1 MTKAAAK
8 AKVATKVAALALAL
22 FVLGLSATAVSAQWA
37 PTSATFVF
45 AAPVDKSN
53 CETITAWNDS
63 TDETG
68 TICLNQADS
77 FGGYGSYINIPYQ
90 LGFLNGGDLAGC
102 DPIVWGAKNYTTGDG
117 THAGDTFTVHGSTTC
132 PYYTDEYGASVSHF
146 LDGFSVDVNYLVVRR
161 PPVCYGRRCFRLL
174 TSVVTGGSGEAT
186 QVPAS

>member
-1 MTKAAAK
+1 MEDHQMNKA
-8 AKVATKVAALALAL
+8 VLTLAL
-22 FVLGLSATAVSAQWA
+22 FVLGATAVSAQWA

-45 AAPVDKSN
+45 AAPIDKSN
-53 CETITAWNDS
+53 CETITAFNDS

-68 TICLNQADS
+68 TICLSQGDS
-77 FGGYGSYINIPYQ
+77 LGGYGSYINIPYQ

-146 LDGFSVDVNYLVVRR
+146 LAGFNVDANYLVVRR
-161 PPVCYGRRCFRLL
+161 RFCYRGRCFYYL
-174 TSVVTGGSGEAT
+174 TNILTGGSGEAT
-186 QVPAS
+186 QVPAP